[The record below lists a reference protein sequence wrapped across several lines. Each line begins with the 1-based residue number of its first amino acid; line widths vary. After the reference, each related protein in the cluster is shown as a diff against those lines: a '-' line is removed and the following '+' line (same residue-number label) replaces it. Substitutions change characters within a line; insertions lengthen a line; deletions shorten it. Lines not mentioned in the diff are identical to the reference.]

1 IRIEVLSPYIAIA
14 GATTIHSPQLLHRV
28 ATVINRFLFYHGYRV
43 SKRNLSMYD
52 AGECHDTSRSTLR
65 ATGKKDKKYVL
76 DGCRGPLGHSAHGE
90 PCQWRDSRPLDRC
103 VEDTGWDILSAS
115 LQDHIAEMVQGE
127 ALNRVD
133 AEEAILMLDL
143 HDYIPDAAQYAQPSV
158 TTLN

>member
-1 IRIEVLSPYIAIA
+1 
-14 GATTIHSPQLLHRV
+14 
-28 ATVINRFLFYHGYRV
+28 
-43 SKRNLSMYD
+43 MYY
-52 AGECHDTSRSTLR
+52 AGECHDISHSTLR

-90 PCQWRDSRPLDRC
+90 PSADINALDTRHYKAIAPYHRCQWTDSRPLDRY

-115 LQDHIAEMVQGE
+115 LQDHIAEMVQGG

-143 HDYIPDAAQYAQPSV
+143 RDYIPNAAQYAQPSV